1 MSVNPHTSGNRAILT
16 VCTGNLCRSPVL
28 ERLLAFGIAR
38 HWPAAASG
46 PGALSLA
53 SAGTRALV
61 GQSIPD
67 PLLLRLAAAGADSSP
82 YAARQLT
89 RELIA
94 DAGLVIAATRAH
106 RAAVAELHP
115 PAVRITFTL
124 RELTRLTADLPPG
137 DRAPLD
143 PAARLGAFVAA
154 LAAHRGLASIVDP
167 ADDDVIDP
175 YLGSDARYEE
185 AWQQVRGG
193 AEAMLKA
200 LVPASQISRYAEES
214 PTLLPART
222 A

>member
-1 MSVNPHTSGNRAILT
+1 MSSNPTILT

-46 PGALSLA
+46 STGLRLA

-94 DAGLVIAATRAH
+94 DAGLVIVATRAH

-115 PAVRITFTL
+115 PAVRRTFTL
-124 RELTRLTADLPPG
+124 RELARLTVDLPPG

-154 LAAHRGLASIVDP
+154 LAASRGLAALVDP

-185 AWQQVRGG
+185 AWEQLRSG
-193 AEAMLKA
+193 AAAMLKA
-200 LVPASQISRYAEES
+200 LVPAPQIRRPQFEES
-214 PTLLPART
+214 PAHSSART

>member
-1 MSVNPHTSGNRAILT
+1 MTANATILT
-16 VCTGNLCRSPVL
+16 VCTGNVCRSPVL

-38 HWPAAASG
+38 EWPNAAAG
-46 PGALSLA
+46 PNPLRVA

-67 PLLLRLAAAGADSSP
+67 PLLLRLAAAGADSTP
-82 YAARQLT
+82 FAARQLT

-124 RELTRLTADLPPG
+124 RELARLTVDLPPG

-143 PAARLGAFVAA
+143 PAARLRAFVTA
-154 LAAHRGLASIVDP
+154 LAANRGLAGLVEA

-175 YLGSDARYEE
+175 YLGPDARYEE
-185 AWQQVRGG
+185 AWQQLRAG
-193 AEAMLKA
+193 ADAMLKA
-200 LVPASQISRYAEES
+200 LVPAAQLRSPHADES

>member
-1 MSVNPHTSGNRAILT
+1 MSGNRLILT

-28 ERLLAFGIAR
+28 ERLLAVGIAR
-38 HWPAAASG
+38 HWPEASSG
-46 PGALSLA
+46 PAALRVG

-67 PLLLRLAAAGADSSP
+67 PLLLRLAAAGADSGP

-115 PAVRITFTL
+115 PAVRRTFTL
-124 RELTRLTADLPPG
+124 RELARLTVGLPPG

-167 ADDDVIDP
+167 ADDDVLDP

-185 AWQQVRGG
+185 AWQQLSSGV
-193 AEAMLKA
+193 AAMLKA
-200 LVPASQISRYAEES
+200 LVPAADIVRPYAEES

>member
-1 MSVNPHTSGNRAILT
+1 MTDNSTPSGKRAILT

-38 HWPAAASG
+38 HWPDAASG
-46 PGALSLA
+46 PTALRLA
-53 SAGTRALV
+53 SAGTRGQV

-82 YAARQLT
+82 HVARQLT
-89 RELIA
+89 PELIA

-106 RAAVAELHP
+106 RAAVAELYP

-124 RELTRLTADLPPG
+124 RELARLASDLPPG

-143 PAARLGAFVAA
+143 PAARLGAFVGA
-154 LAAHRGLASIVDP
+154 LAAQRGLASPVDP

-175 YLGSDARYEE
+175 YRASDARYEE
-185 AWQQVRGG
+185 AWQQLRAG
-193 AEAMLKA
+193 AAAMLKA
-200 LVPASQISRYAEES
+200 LVPAPQVRRQVAAAA
-214 PTLLPART
+214 LPPVRT